1 MKLFLIFTMFWA
13 NSSYGQFF
21 DSPIEYFDEENVEK
35 KESQPIAKES
45 SEPAETQSFKW
56 DNYLDENKD
65 EFFREG
71 DYIPPAPFLEVVR
84 RPTAKNILLF
94 EKWKEKKNQLLKRY
108 NERRI
113 AVLGLKGLSASPI
126 IEQKTGPSKGVYE
139 QLKEYR
145 MVFYFDSKCPS
156 CKGMY
161 QVVNQLSDNGV
172 YVEAVR
178 LDAGENLIERLRVP
192 WSVAT
197 AKEMSVL
204 KISAVPMLIIF
215 EERTKQAF
223 KVVGKKSAEEILSII
238 QRIKKT

>member
-1 MKLFLIFTMFWA
+1 MKILFLAVLWV

-21 DSPIEYFDEENVEK
+21 DNRIKYFEEEK
-35 KESQPIAKES
+35 AEPKESQSVAQEAPKAV
-45 SEPAETQSFKW
+45 EPQGFKW
-56 DNYLDENKD
+56 DNYLDESKD
-65 EFFREG
+65 DFFREG
-71 DYIPPAPFLEVVR
+71 DYIPPAPFLEVMR

-94 EKWKEKKNQLLKRY
+94 EKWKEKKNHLLKRY
-108 NERRI
+108 NEKRM
-113 AVLGLKGLSASPI
+113 AVLGTKGLSASPI
-126 IEQKTGPSKGVYE
+126 VEQVTGATKGVYE

-178 LDAGENLIERLRVP
+178 LDAGENLIEGLRVP
-192 WSVAT
+192 WSLAS

-204 KISAVPMLIIF
+204 KISAVPMLMIF
-215 EERTKQAF
+215 EDRTKQAF
-223 KVVGKKSAEEILSII
+223 KVVGKKSADEILSII
-238 QRIKKT
+238 QRVKKT